1 MLATGIPLVNDSQL
15 DGAGRA
21 LSALQTGVWLDAPQL
36 QIPAH
41 QQLSSLVDSTDGSWW
56 SDAGPG
62 PHAER
67 RLKNYPRA
75 TPADDQ
81 DGGSPAAAART
92 EPRKEQQPWHDEQTI
107 HNIVFGLFSIAIF
120 AQLSVLM
127 NLAIMPFHSLNIL
140 MLSVVRMLTEDLRI
154 FMVLFTMFLLQYF
167 LAMYV
172 VYPYPSEPGAFNDVA
187 GAFNGMRTAINA
199 LVDLAFIGEP
209 IDMDLEKIG
218 SMYSSNGDLLRTMTM
233 SEQINMWMFVV
244 FYYWYVL
251 VAMVLLLN
259 LLIAVFGNTYSTVQK
274 DSTLQYRKT
283 FARRIL
289 RLELIAEP
297 PLIQEGAIRAGVLDP
312 DTNKCAGPSTPLAS
326 APRLPPAGVSFACRV
341 LSTVAPRPPPPILH
355 PPTARRWLRHVLRC
369 YYPFRAVQVNVEG
382 RRQVMDTASGNIFG
396 EGDDAD
402 GDFIPDHEDFDV
414 DPAFLVPPRLSRA
427 GSYTDELSMDA
438 VGGAAA
444 PLRRSSTAKPMERF
458 TSRETPYAEDTPKG
472 PLRVPSLAR
481 PLP

>member
-1 MLATGIPLVNDSQL
+1 LATGIPLVNDSQL

-75 TPADDQ
+75 SADDQ

-218 SMYSSNGDLLRTMTM
+218 SMYSSNGDLLRKMTV
-233 SEQINMWMFVV
+233 SEEINMWMFVV

-259 LLIAVFGNTYSTVQK
+259 LLIAVFGNTYSTV
-274 DSTLQYRKT
+274 R
-283 FARRIL
+283 
-289 RLELIAEP
+289 
-297 PLIQEGAIRAGVLDP
+297 
-312 DTNKCAGPSTPLAS
+312 
-326 APRLPPAGVSFACRV
+326 
-341 LSTVAPRPPPPILH
+341 
-355 PPTARRWLRHVLRC
+355 
-369 YYPFRAVQVNVEG
+369 
-382 RRQVMDTASGNIFG
+382 
-396 EGDDAD
+396 
-402 GDFIPDHEDFDV
+402 
-414 DPAFLVPPRLSRA
+414 
-427 GSYTDELSMDA
+427 
-438 VGGAAA
+438 
-444 PLRRSSTAKPMERF
+444 
-458 TSRETPYAEDTPKG
+458 
-472 PLRVPSLAR
+472 
-481 PLP
+481 